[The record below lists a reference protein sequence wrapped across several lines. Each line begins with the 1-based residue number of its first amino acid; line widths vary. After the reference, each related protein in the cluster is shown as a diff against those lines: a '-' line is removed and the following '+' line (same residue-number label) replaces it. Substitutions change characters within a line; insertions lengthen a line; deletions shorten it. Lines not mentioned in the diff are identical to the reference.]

1 MKKEASAS
9 SRAAAAFAVAGALGA
24 ASPAQAGPWAVG
36 KGRVY
41 AKLSFQHLRS
51 TRLAAPDGTI
61 FRIPRFTKDDVGA
74 YAAWGLSD
82 TVTLIASVPLVRS
95 SNLLDDP
102 DELGRETGFGDVAGG
117 AQVQLGRAGP
127 WLFAARGL
135 VQVPTG
141 DETRAQGLLPTGS
154 GAWEGEG
161 LLSVGRS
168 LAGGRAYGFLE
179 VGHQVRGSGLRDAF
193 VYGGQV
199 GWNATSRLVLA
210 VNVRGVEPYTH
221 RPGSRTAGSFVGVGD
236 RVTYV
241 TWGPTAI
248 VKLGGEW
255 AVQLDLDKASHARNR
270 ARGVTFRG
278 GVAWSR

>member
-1 MKKEASAS
+1 MKGGESAV
-9 SRAAAAFAVAGALGA
+9 RRVAAVLAVAGGLLA
-24 ASPAQAGPWAVG
+24 APRGQAGPWAVG
-36 KGRVY
+36 KGKVY
-41 AKLSFQHLRS
+41 AKLSVQHLRS

-61 FRIPRFTKDDVGA
+61 FRIPLFTKDDVGA

-82 TVTLIASVPLVRS
+82 AVTVIASVPLVRS
-95 SNLLDDP
+95 SNLQDDP
-102 DELGRETGFGDVAGG
+102 DELARETGFGDVAGG
-117 AQVQLGRAGP
+117 VQIQLGGSGP
-127 WLFAARGL
+127 WRFAARGL
-135 VQVPTG
+135 LQVPTG

-168 LAGGRAYGFLE
+168 LAGGRAYGFME

-193 VYGGQV
+193 VYGGQL
-199 GWNATSRLVLA
+199 GWNAGPRLVLA
-210 VNVRGVEPYTH
+210 FNLRGVEPYTH

-248 VKLGGEW
+248 LKVGREW
-255 AVQLDLDKASHARNR
+255 AVQLDLDATSHARNL
-270 ARGVTFRG
+270 ARGLTVRG